1 MYAKGVAGE
10 TGGERV
16 SKQRAKRAKPSLA
29 GLPLGSLCSPIFAVS
44 PYFFPFAPSMEPGPR
59 LCPWRALSD
68 NQPSMFEHLLLHRK
82 KQTALQVGVL
92 KSQSRTLS
100 FQYKLFLIILYQIH
114 YTVFILNTNY
124 Q

>member
-1 MYAKGVAGE
+1 MVREQGRAGE
-10 TGGERV
+10 VRACMPKESGRGKRGRGSQQAK
-16 SKQRAKRAKPSLA
+16 SKASRAKPSWFTTRLT
-29 GLPLGSLCSPIFAVS
+29 LL
-44 PYFFPFAPSMEPGPR
+44 GPR

-82 KQTALQVGVL
+82 KQTALQVGIL

-100 FQYKLFLIILYQIH
+100 FQYKIKLFLIILYRIH